1 VEVGSGAINLKDP
14 VHFMGVMVCVLFG
27 VMIINIIRSC

>member
-14 VHFMGVMVCVLFG
+14 VHFMGVMVCV
-27 VMIINIIRSC
+27 MIINIIRSC